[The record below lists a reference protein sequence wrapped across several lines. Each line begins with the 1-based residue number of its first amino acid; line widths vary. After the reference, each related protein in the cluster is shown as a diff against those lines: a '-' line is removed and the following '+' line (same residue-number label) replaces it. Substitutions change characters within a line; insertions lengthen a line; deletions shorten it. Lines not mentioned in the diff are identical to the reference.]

1 MEFYFFAE
9 SADTLTELSST
20 SLAHLYF
27 VKVQAKPTGY
37 DDLDVKEKNDWT
49 NSRMKTIRRYTKK
62 TLIDGLIKAVRVSW
76 HLYFCTGANKR

>member
-37 DDLDVKEKNDWT
+37 DNLDVKEKNDWT
-49 NSRMKTIRRYTKK
+49 NSRMKMI
-62 TLIDGLIKAVRVSW
+62 
-76 HLYFCTGANKR
+76 